1 MCRCWRRNG
10 SAVRL
15 SGGMAGPGWLYGLG
29 PGDRRGGVSDAPCRM
44 ESPSPSLTV
53 TPDCVRWYCRS
64 TRCRTKC
71 TFDSHI
77 VVPHISIHTTA
88 SIPSSRRNGT
98 SLLPPPSL
106 PPRTAARPSSPRPR
120 AKRSPPTGSRAASS
134 SSPSPIFR
142 TMSPSPGAR
151 SSSASRTSRDTTAS
165 STSTAWT

>member
-1 MCRCWRRNG
+1 MRRWRRR
-10 SAVRL
+10 SRCAVL
-15 SGGMAGPGWLYGLG
+15 SGCPADGWSGVDVWAGPGRQA
-29 PGDRRGGVSDAPCRM
+29 RRRITCAMLDAVAVALRYVVLVGRKCKM
-44 ESPSPSLTV
+44 SNE
-53 TPDCVRWYCRS
+53 
-64 TRCRTKC
+64 C

-77 VVPHISIHTTA
+77 VIPHISLHTTA

-98 SLLPPPSL
+98 SLLPPPSS

-120 AKRSPPTGSRAASS
+120 AKRSPPTDSRAASS